1 MPATY
6 YICEKP
12 PSRVVSGT
20 FNLKE
25 VFSMA
30 DVEAKGVFAG
40 NYMFV
45 FLLFLI
51 LILLLLGIN

>member
-1 MPATY
+1 
-6 YICEKP
+6 
-12 PSRVVSGT
+12 
-20 FNLKE
+20 
-25 VFSMA
+25 MA